1 MDQPYRNEL
10 METDFTHGN
19 VVSDL
24 IIKKVTINVDYVM
37 KEDSWRDQRKL
48 AGKRRYIA
56 VYNRKREDLYL
67 EDLNDKIDIVKRKIS
82 EIKDQKELKK
92 SLGKMKSLVKFTKN
106 GTVVND
112 KGSTSGYISWKRL
125 QGATSLS
132 QIPISRKRK
141 LYLPTRSSGRFNDP

>member
-1 MDQPYRNEL
+1 M
-10 METDFTHGN
+10 
-19 VVSDL
+19 
-24 IIKKVTINVDYVM
+24 
-37 KEDSWRDQRKL
+37 
-48 AGKRRYIA
+48 
-56 VYNRKREDLYL
+56 YNRKREDLYL